1 MKQTEKNTYTEEE
14 IEELKKWF
22 ESQQLP
28 GELALDKAT
37 YIPAGYTGSSAGTGE
52 FVLRKSEDA
61 GMYHPAG
68 TDSGKTRFSIEIGS
82 NGKKQ
87 TGRKDDRTD
96 DLSVCLL
103 F

>member
-37 YIPAGYTGSSAGTGE
+37 YIPNLRDTLDRLLEQAKFVFAEIRRCRDVSSCWNGFGE
-52 FVLRKSEDA
+52 KLVSQSK
-61 GMYHPAG
+61 
-68 TDSGKTRFSIEIGS
+68 
-82 NGKKQ
+82 
-87 TGRKDDRTD
+87 
-96 DLSVCLL
+96 
-103 F
+103 

>member
-1 MKQTEKNTYTEEE
+1 MKQIEKNTYTEEE

-37 YIPAGYTGSSAGTGE
+37 YIPN
-52 FVLRKSEDA
+52 LRDTLDRLLE
-61 GMYHPAG
+61 YHPAG
-68 TDSGKTRFSIEIGS
+68 TDSGKTRFSIEIDS
-82 NGKKQ
+82 NEKKQ
-87 TGRKDDRTD
+87 TGRKDGRTD
-96 DLSVCLL
+96 DLFACLL